1 MSYSFLRHIDSIFWK
16 KQPIQLTFFL
26 TRRCNANCP
35 FCFYLSR
42 DEVRR
47 SSEPELSPAEIE
59 KMASSLGDLL
69 WLAFSGGEIFL
80 RHDLVEVVKIFYTR
94 NRPVIILLPTNGL
107 LPEIIYH
114 KTAAILKN
122 CTKSIVTVKLS
133 LDGLEPIHDEL
144 RGVPGAFQ
152 KTLATYALLAG
163 LVEQY
168 ENFELGINTVFC
180 AANQDR
186 MEEIINFV
194 STLEAAKT
202 HTVSLIRGDVRDGN
216 LKRVDQQKYLQ
227 TVAALEDDLKS
238 KQATGYRFRGARIK
252 SAQDIVQR
260 RLIHRTKVE
269 QQQVIPCS
277 AGRLTVVV
285 TENGDV
291 YPCESFTRHLGNI
304 KEFDCNLQRLV
315 QSERAAKAAAAI
327 RRKECYCTHECYMM
341 MNILFNPRLYPAI
354 FKEYIQIK
362 KSSV

>member
-16 KQPIQLTFFL
+16 RQPIQLTFFL

-47 SSEPELSPAEIE
+47 SNEPELSLAEIE

-80 RHDLVEVVKIFYTR
+80 RHDLVEIVKIFYTR
-94 NRPVIILLPTNGL
+94 NLPAIILLPTNGL
-107 LPEIIYH
+107 LPEVIY
-114 KTAAILKN
+114 KNTAAILEN
-122 CTKSIVTVKLS
+122 CPESIVTVKLS
-133 LDGLEPIHDEL
+133 LDGLEPVHDEL
-144 RGVPGAFQ
+144 RCVPGAFQ
-152 KTLATYALLAG
+152 KTLATYELLAG

-180 AANQDR
+180 AVNQDR
-186 MEEIINFV
+186 MEEIIDFV
-194 STLEAAKT
+194 STLKAAET

-216 LKRVDQQKYLQ
+216 LKRVNQQKYLQ
-227 TVAALEDDLKS
+227 TVAVLEANLKS
-238 KQATGYRFRGARIK
+238 KQAAGYRFRGARIK

-285 TENGDV
+285 TESGDV
-291 YPCESFTRHLGNI
+291 YPCESFAGHLGNI
-304 KEFDCNLQRLV
+304 KEFDYNLRQILR
-315 QSERAAKAAAAI
+315 SERAAEVVAAI
-327 RRKECYCTHECYMM
+327 QRKECYCTHECYMM
-341 MNILFNPRLYPAI
+341 MNILFNASLYPAI
-354 FKEYIQIK
+354 FKEYIK
-362 KSSV
+362 LRD